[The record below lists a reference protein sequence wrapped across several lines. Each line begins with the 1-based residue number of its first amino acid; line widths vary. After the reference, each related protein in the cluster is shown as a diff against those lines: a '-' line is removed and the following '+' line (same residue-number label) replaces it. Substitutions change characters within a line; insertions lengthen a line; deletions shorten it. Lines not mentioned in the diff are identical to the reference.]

1 MMNFLKRRTM
11 NLKKI
16 VTVGLISA
24 TALLSGCG
32 GGYEN
37 ISCKDLREE
46 IIDLSEEQQAFNGFS
61 IIKIYEPTLVSR
73 TENKVVCEGIARW
86 NDASESNIKYQAYTD
101 RDGDWMIEFEEYY
114 F

>member
-61 IIKIYEPTLVSR
+61 IIKIYEPTWVSR
-73 TENKVVCEGIARW
+73 AEQRVVCNGIAAW
-86 NDASESNIKYQAYTD
+86 TDAEETNIQYEAYTD
-101 RDGDWMIEFEEYY
+101 RDGDWMIQYEPY
-114 F
+114 

>member
-16 VTVGLISA
+16 FSVAVISA

-46 IIDLSEEQQAFNGFS
+46 IIDLSEEQQAFNGYS

-73 TENKVVCEGIARW
+73 TEQRVVCNGIAAW
-86 NDASESNIKYQAYTD
+86 TDATESNIQYEAYTD
-101 RDGDWMIEFEEYY
+101 RDGDWMIQYEAY
-114 F
+114 

>member
-1 MMNFLKRRTM
+1 MLNFLKRRTM

-16 VTVGLISA
+16 FSVAVISA

-73 TENKVVCEGIARW
+73 TEQRVVCNGIAAW
-86 NDASESNIKYQAYTD
+86 TDAEETNIQYEAYTD
-101 RDGDWMIEFEEYY
+101 RDGDWMIQYEPY
-114 F
+114 

>member
-32 GGYEN
+32 GGYED
-37 ISCKDLREE
+37 ITCKDLRKE
-46 IIDLSEEQQAFNGFS
+46 IIDMTVEQQNLNGL
-61 IIKIYEPTLVSR
+61 P
-73 TENKVVCEGIARW
+73 
-86 NDASESNIKYQAYTD
+86 
-101 RDGDWMIEFEEYY
+101 
-114 F
+114 

>member
-16 VTVGLISA
+16 FTVGLISA

-73 TENKVVCEGIARW
+73 TEQRVVCNGIAAW
-86 NDASESNIKYQAYTD
+86 TDAEETNIQYEAYTD
-101 RDGDWMIEFEEYY
+101 RDGDWMIQYEPY
-114 F
+114 

>member
-16 VTVGLISA
+16 FSVAVISA

-37 ISCKDLREE
+37 ISCEDLREE
-46 IIDLSEEQQAFNGFS
+46 IIDLTVEQQAFNGYA
-61 IIKIYEPTLVSR
+61 IIKIYDPTLVSR
-73 TENKVVCEGIARW
+73 SDNKVLCRGVAAWTDGG
-86 NDASESNIKYQAYTD
+86 ESTIQYEAYKD
-101 RDGDWMIEFEEYY
+101 REGDWMIQFNELY
-114 F
+114 

>member
-73 TENKVVCEGIARW
+73 TEQRVVCNGIAART
-86 NDASESNIKYQAYTD
+86 DAEETNIQYEAYTD
-101 RDGDWMIEFEEYY
+101 RDGDWMIQYEPY
-114 F
+114 

>member
-46 IIDLSEEQQAFNGFS
+46 IIDLSEEQQAFNGYS

-73 TENKVVCEGIARW
+73 TEQRVVCNGIAAW
-86 NDASESNIKYQAYTD
+86 TDATESNLQYEAYTD
-101 RDGDWMIEFEEYY
+101 RDGDWMIQYEPY
-114 F
+114 

>member
-1 MMNFLKRRTM
+1 M

-16 VTVGLISA
+16 FTVGLISA

-73 TENKVVCEGIARW
+73 TEQRVVCNGIAAW
-86 NDASESNIKYQAYTD
+86 TDAEETNIQYEAYTD
-101 RDGDWMIEFEEYY
+101 RDGDWMIQYEPY
-114 F
+114 